1 MVYQNA
7 GRQIQLL
14 RIQHRLTQKELAE
27 KINSS
32 QNYISEVET
41 GKKQPSIDYYVAVAN
56 FFNVSLDHLF
66 SDSIKMKKNII
77 IDNVVLN
84 VNVKRKCTK
93 RASENVQFRRV
104 AYSVTFIK
112 GKQAA
117 LLPLTNIPSYAFV

>member
-32 QNYISEVET
+32 QNYISDVET

-56 FFNVSLDHLF
+56 FFNVSLDYLF
-66 SDSIKMKKNII
+66 SDSIKMKNNII
-77 IDNVVLN
+77 IDNVVL
-84 VNVKRKCTK
+84 KMSYM
-93 RASENVQFRRV
+93 SEEEQKLILSIVDNIDT
-104 AYSVTFIK
+104 YIK
-112 GKQAA
+112 QK
-117 LLPLTNIPSYAFV
+117 

>member
-77 IDNVVLN
+77 IDNVVL
-84 VNVKRKCTK
+84 KMSYM
-93 RASENVQFRRV
+93 SEDDQKLILSIVENIDT
-104 AYSVTFIK
+104 YIK
-112 GKQAA
+112 QK
-117 LLPLTNIPSYAFV
+117 

>member
-14 RIQHRLTQKELAE
+14 RIQHGFTQKQLAE

-32 QNYISEVET
+32 QNYISDVET

-66 SDSIKMKKNII
+66 SDSILRYK
-77 IDNVVLN
+77 L
-84 VNVKRKCTK
+84 
-93 RASENVQFRRV
+93 
-104 AYSVTFIK
+104 
-112 GKQAA
+112 
-117 LLPLTNIPSYAFV
+117 

>member
-14 RIQHRLTQKELAE
+14 RIQHGFTQKQLAE

-32 QNYISEVET
+32 QNYISDVET

-77 IDNVVLN
+77 IDNVVL
-84 VNVKRKCTK
+84 KMSYM
-93 RASENVQFRRV
+93 SEEDQKLILSIVENIDK
-104 AYSVTFIK
+104 YIK
-112 GKQAA
+112 QK
-117 LLPLTNIPSYAFV
+117 